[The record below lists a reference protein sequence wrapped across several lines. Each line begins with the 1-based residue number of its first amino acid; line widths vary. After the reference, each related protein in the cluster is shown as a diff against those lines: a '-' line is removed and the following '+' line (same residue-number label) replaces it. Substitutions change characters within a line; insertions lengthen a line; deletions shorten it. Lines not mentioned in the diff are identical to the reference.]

1 MVAVAGERT
10 CETGQRKRTSVFGR
24 LARSV
29 FSSNW
34 RPSRSHALSSERRA
48 SLGMSWTAQSAGVGA
63 ALERRPAVCVVQSA
77 GVGAAREM
85 RPAVGAAREARLNAA
100 RSIWTG
106 EHGSDLGDLL
116 GDFSSRR
123 LLSPSP
129 ARPRC
134 GAPPRPTP
142 PRTVRTSCGKQTRSC
157 AAPDRPGALA
167 RLLTPRC
174 CAAARDLRTRRTAA
188 AHAQIRGQEVAQ
200 RRGLRLVRR
209 DPTGRTGGGRG
220 VRAGCPPPPQ
230 PHTRALVSPLS
241 ARCAGLACSRALRAI
256 HEGDAG

>member
-1 MVAVAGERT
+1 MRDRVAQTYLRLWTPRAKRVLQQLAPLAQPRVELRAARLLGHELDRAERRRRRRA
-10 CETGQRKRTSVFGR
+10 RKEAGR
-24 LARSV
+24 LRRPERRRRRRARDEAGRRRRARGAAERSSQHLDGGTRRPRGSRRFARRFLVPPIALAIPGPSAMRSPASPHASPNSPNLMWQADQIVRRARS
-29 FSSNW
+29 
-34 RPSRSHALSSERRA
+34 
-48 SLGMSWTAQSAGVGA
+48 
-63 ALERRPAVCVVQSA
+63 
-77 GVGAAREM
+77 
-85 RPAVGAAREARLNAA
+85 
-100 RSIWTG
+100 
-106 EHGSDLGDLL
+106 
-116 GDFSSRR
+116 
-123 LLSPSP
+123 
-129 ARPRC
+129 PR
-134 GAPPRPTP
+134 
-142 PRTVRTSCGKQTRSC
+142 
-157 AAPDRPGALA
+157 ALA